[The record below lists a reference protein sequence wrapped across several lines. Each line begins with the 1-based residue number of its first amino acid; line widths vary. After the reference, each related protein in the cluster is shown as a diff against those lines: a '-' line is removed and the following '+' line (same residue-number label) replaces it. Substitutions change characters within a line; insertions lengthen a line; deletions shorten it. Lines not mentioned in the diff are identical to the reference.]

1 MYTSNFSD
9 TELASSFLFCGVET
23 YDERFSIDLGAMFRA
38 VVVDRYEDIYIYIY
52 IKIIKSIKV
61 TEEFVQTIRPNI
73 FLYKKEARLTP
84 VQLNGLFKRHEVG
97 ETRRT

>member
-9 TELASSFLFCGVET
+9 TEVASSFLFCGVET
-23 YDERFSIDLGAMFRA
+23 YDERFSIDLGAMCRA
-38 VVVDRYEDIYIYIY
+38 VVVDRYEDIYIY

-73 FLYKKEARLTP
+73 FLYKKEARLAP
-84 VQLNGLFKRHEVG
+84 IQLNGLFKRHEVG
-97 ETRRT
+97 KKSI